1 MAIITTEMNQK
12 VIPEIMGILNITS
25 DSFFDG
31 NNYLKSKDA
40 LAQFNK
46 MITEGADIIDIGAE
60 SSKPGS
66 KPIDVSL
73 ECERIVNLLNILPDN
88 CNIKISIDTSRSEVA
103 SKALELGADI
113 INDIYAFRRDPA
125 LADLISQ
132 KECKVILMHMQNTPF
147 DMQSNPRYNNILDD
161 IAMFFEERIT
171 FATKAGIKEENIILD
186 PGIGFGKT
194 LSHNLTIIR
203 NIKFFKKIGFPV
215 LVGPSRKSFIGNI
228 LNLAP
233 QDRIF
238 GTAATISFLASQ
250 GADIL
255 RVHDVA
261 PMKETCEVTSRIL
274 QTQEVA

>member
-1 MAIITTEMNQK
+1 MATITTEINQK
-12 VIPEIMGILNITS
+12 IIPEIMGILNITS

-31 NNYLKSKDA
+31 NNYLKIDDA
-40 LAQFNK
+40 LTQFNK

-73 ECERIVNLLNILPDN
+73 ECDRIVNLLNILPDDYN
-88 CNIKISIDTSRSEVA
+88 VKISIDTSRSEVA
-103 SKALELGADI
+103 SKALELGVDI
-113 INDIYAFRRDPA
+113 INDIYAFRRDPS

-132 KECKVILMHMQNTPF
+132 KKCKVILMHMQNTPF
-147 DMQSNPRYNNILDD
+147 DMQDNPHYNNILDD
-161 IAMFFEERIT
+161 IAMFFEERIS

-194 LSHNLTIIR
+194 LNHNLTIIR
-203 NIKFFKKIGFPV
+203 NIKFFKKIGFPI
-215 LVGPSRKSFIGNI
+215 LVGPSRKSFIGDI
-228 LNLAP
+228 LNIAP

-261 PMKETCEVTSRIL
+261 PMKETCKVTNKIL
-274 QTQEVA
+274 QIQEVA